1 MTLDELKRL
10 NWKAYRSLLDF
21 WSELSRISIRR
32 ARIDLAEDLGSRY
45 TLEEGDKGI
54 TFTDSHA
61 GDVFVYSEKDDVWK
75 FL

>member
-1 MTLDELKRL
+1 MTLEELKQF

-21 WSELSRISIRR
+21 WSELSRISVLR
-32 ARIDLAEDLGSRY
+32 AKTDIEDDMGSRY

-54 TFTDSHA
+54 TFTDAHT